1 MKGFLDPL
9 NQPLKLPKL
18 SQPLKLP
25 KLPFGLS
32 GGRGGKTSPTAGGA
46 AAVLPVG
53 GVTPPLDLLRE
64 GRDELELE
72 PLSGLL
78 VQRPVLLRRGLI
90 WGGLVDG
97 ANLGLCGVLVLW
109 QQMLKAR
116 MAELETYEVQVQQL
130 SQELMGHRA
139 ALKAVKEGNDQ
150 LVKRLTDVR
159 SSSALLADL
168 QQRVPEWVQL
178 SKVQMEG
185 TDGIDDAIDSI
196 ARLAYEEGLAGVI
209 AVNTSRDRLGLERR
223 VLAQTGRPLAEEE
236 GGLSGRPLRQRAL
249 EVLRRLRATAGPAL
263 PLIGVG
269 GIDSA
274 EAAWERMAAGASLV
288 QLYTGW
294 IYGGPPLVPQI
305 LEGLSGQLDRQ
316 GLATLS
322 EAVGSGL
329 PWR

>member
-32 GGRGGKTSPTAGGA
+32 DGRGGKTSPTAGAA

-64 GRDELELE
+64 RREELELE

-90 WGGLVDG
+90 WGGLVVG

-168 QQRVPEWVQL
+168 QQRVPEGVQL

-185 TDGIDDAIDSI
+185 TDGIKV
-196 ARLAYEEGLAGVI
+196 EGLARDPVAFGRVNALELVLRQSPLLAATEVKLGKATREAPK
-209 AVNTSRDRLGLERR
+209 AVQVKEVPGSTGNPADKLELPSAVTFQLAAKLTPLDASRLVNVMEGLKAEGMVRRLQVLER
-223 VLAQTGRPLAEEE
+223 
-236 GGLSGRPLRQRAL
+236 GGL
-249 EVLRRLRATAGPAL
+249 L
-263 PLIGVG
+263 P
-269 GIDSA
+269 
-274 EAAWERMAAGASLV
+274 
-288 QLYTGW
+288 
-294 IYGGPPLVPQI
+294 
-305 LEGLSGQLDRQ
+305 
-316 GLATLS
+316 
-322 EAVGSGL
+322 
-329 PWR
+329 

>member
-32 GGRGGKTSPTAGGA
+32 GGRGGKTSPTAGAA

-64 GRDELELE
+64 RREELELE

-90 WGGLVDG
+90 WGGLVVG

-116 MAELETYEVQVQQL
+116 MAELERYEVQVQQL

-139 ALKAVKEGNDQ
+139 ALRAVKEGNDQ

-168 QQRVPEWVQL
+168 QQRVPEGVQL
-178 SKVQMEG
+178 SGVKMEG
-185 TDGIDDAIDSI
+185 TEAIKVEGVARDPVAFGRVNALELVLRNSPLLAATEVKLGRATREAPKAVQVKEVPGRTGNSTDKLELPSAVSFQLAAKLTPLDAN
-196 ARLAYEEGLAGVI
+196 RLVNVMEGLKAEGMV
-209 AVNTSRDRLGLERR
+209 RRLQ
-223 VLAQTGRPLAEEE
+223 VL
-236 GGLSGRPLRQRAL
+236 QRA
-249 EVLRRLRATAGPAL
+249 
-263 PLIGVG
+263 
-269 GIDSA
+269 
-274 EAAWERMAAGASLV
+274 
-288 QLYTGW
+288 
-294 IYGGPPLVPQI
+294 
-305 LEGLSGQLDRQ
+305 GLM
-316 GLATLS
+316 
-322 EAVGSGL
+322 
-329 PWR
+329 P

>member
-32 GGRGGKTSPTAGGA
+32 GGRGGKTSPTAGAA

-64 GRDELELE
+64 RREELELE

-90 WGGLVDG
+90 WGGLVVG

-168 QQRVPEWVQL
+168 QQRVPEGVQL

-185 TDGIDDAIDSI
+185 TDGIKV
-196 ARLAYEEGLAGVI
+196 EGLARDPVAFGRVNALELVLRQSPLLAATEVKLGKATREAPK
-209 AVNTSRDRLGLERR
+209 AVQVKEVPGSTGNPADKLELPSAVTFQLAAKLTPLDASRLVHVMEGLKAEGMVRRLQVLER
-223 VLAQTGRPLAEEE
+223 
-236 GGLSGRPLRQRAL
+236 GGL
-249 EVLRRLRATAGPAL
+249 L
-263 PLIGVG
+263 P
-269 GIDSA
+269 
-274 EAAWERMAAGASLV
+274 
-288 QLYTGW
+288 
-294 IYGGPPLVPQI
+294 
-305 LEGLSGQLDRQ
+305 
-316 GLATLS
+316 
-322 EAVGSGL
+322 
-329 PWR
+329 

>member
-32 GGRGGKTSPTAGGA
+32 GGRGGKTSPTAGAA

-64 GRDELELE
+64 RREELELE

-90 WGGLVDG
+90 WGGLVVG

-116 MAELETYEVQVQQL
+116 MAELERYEVQVQQL

-139 ALKAVKEGNDQ
+139 ALRAVKEGNDQ

-168 QQRVPEWVQL
+168 QQRVPEGVQL

-185 TDGIDDAIDSI
+185 TDGIKV
-196 ARLAYEEGLAGVI
+196 EGLARDPVAFGRVNALELVLRQSPLLAATEVKLGKATREAPK
-209 AVNTSRDRLGLERR
+209 AVQVKEVPGSTGNLADKLELPSAVTFQLAAKLTPLDASRLVNVMEGLKAEGMVRRLQVLER
-223 VLAQTGRPLAEEE
+223 
-236 GGLSGRPLRQRAL
+236 GGL
-249 EVLRRLRATAGPAL
+249 L
-263 PLIGVG
+263 P
-269 GIDSA
+269 
-274 EAAWERMAAGASLV
+274 
-288 QLYTGW
+288 
-294 IYGGPPLVPQI
+294 
-305 LEGLSGQLDRQ
+305 
-316 GLATLS
+316 
-322 EAVGSGL
+322 
-329 PWR
+329 

>member
-32 GGRGGKTSPTAGGA
+32 GGRGGKTSPTAGAA

-64 GRDELELE
+64 RREELELE
-72 PLSGLL
+72 SLSGLL

-90 WGGLVDG
+90 WGGLVVG

-168 QQRVPEWVQL
+168 QQRVPEGVQL

-185 TDGIDDAIDSI
+185 TDGIKV
-196 ARLAYEEGLAGVI
+196 EGLARDPVAFGRVNALELVLRQSPLLAATEVKLGKATREAPK
-209 AVNTSRDRLGLERR
+209 AVQVKEVPGSTGNPADKLELPSAVTFQLAAKLTPLDASRLVNVMEGLKAEGMVRRLQVLER
-223 VLAQTGRPLAEEE
+223 
-236 GGLSGRPLRQRAL
+236 GGL
-249 EVLRRLRATAGPAL
+249 L
-263 PLIGVG
+263 P
-269 GIDSA
+269 
-274 EAAWERMAAGASLV
+274 
-288 QLYTGW
+288 
-294 IYGGPPLVPQI
+294 
-305 LEGLSGQLDRQ
+305 
-316 GLATLS
+316 
-322 EAVGSGL
+322 
-329 PWR
+329 

>member
-32 GGRGGKTSPTAGGA
+32 GGRGGKTSPTAGAA

-64 GRDELELE
+64 RREELELE

-90 WGGLVDG
+90 WGGLVVG

-168 QQRVPEWVQL
+168 QLRVPEGVQITA
-178 SKVQMEG
+178 VQMEG
-185 TDGIDDAIDSI
+185 TNAIKLEGV
-196 ARLAYEEGLAGVI
+196 AREPMAFGR
-209 AVNTSRDRLGLERR
+209 VNAMEL
-223 VLAQTGRPLAEEE
+223 V
-236 GGLSGRPLRQRAL
+236 LRQSPLIA
-249 EVLRRLRATAGPAL
+249 ATGVTLGKVERVPAQQLAIQAAGPAKPGAPQQRLEL
-263 PLIGVG
+263 P
-269 GIDSA
+269 SA
-274 EAAWERMAAGASLV
+274 VSFAMSATLTPLAANRLV
-288 QLYTGW
+288 A
-294 IYGGPPLVPQI
+294 VM
-305 LEGLSGQLDRQ
+305 EGLQADGMVRRLELLQRE
-316 GLATLS
+316 GLLK
-322 EAVGSGL
+322 
-329 PWR
+329 

>member
-32 GGRGGKTSPTAGGA
+32 GGRGGKTSLTAGAA

-64 GRDELELE
+64 RREELELE

-90 WGGLVDG
+90 WGGLVVG

-116 MAELETYEVQVQQL
+116 MAELERYEVQVQQL

-139 ALKAVKEGNDQ
+139 ALRAVKEGNDQ

-168 QQRVPEWVQL
+168 QQRVPEGVQL

-185 TDGIDDAIDSI
+185 TDGIKV
-196 ARLAYEEGLAGVI
+196 EGLARDPVAFGRVNALELVLRQSPLLAATEVKLGKATREAPK
-209 AVNTSRDRLGLERR
+209 AVQVKEVPGSTGNLADKLELPSAVTFQLAAKLTPLDASRLVNVMEGLKAEGMVRRLQVLER
-223 VLAQTGRPLAEEE
+223 
-236 GGLSGRPLRQRAL
+236 GGL
-249 EVLRRLRATAGPAL
+249 L
-263 PLIGVG
+263 P
-269 GIDSA
+269 
-274 EAAWERMAAGASLV
+274 
-288 QLYTGW
+288 
-294 IYGGPPLVPQI
+294 
-305 LEGLSGQLDRQ
+305 
-316 GLATLS
+316 
-322 EAVGSGL
+322 
-329 PWR
+329 

>member
-32 GGRGGKTSPTAGGA
+32 GGRGGKTSPTAGAA

-64 GRDELELE
+64 RREELELE

-90 WGGLVDG
+90 WGGLVVG

-150 LVKRLTDVR
+150 LVKRLIDVR

-168 QQRVPEWVQL
+168 QQRVPEGVQL

-185 TDGIDDAIDSI
+185 TDGIKV
-196 ARLAYEEGLAGVI
+196 EGLARDPVAFGRVNALELVLRQSPLLAATEVKLGKATREAPK
-209 AVNTSRDRLGLERR
+209 AVQVKEVPGSTGNPADKLELPSAVTFQLAAKLTPLDASRLVNVMEGLKAEGMVRRLQVLER
-223 VLAQTGRPLAEEE
+223 
-236 GGLSGRPLRQRAL
+236 GGL
-249 EVLRRLRATAGPAL
+249 L
-263 PLIGVG
+263 P
-269 GIDSA
+269 
-274 EAAWERMAAGASLV
+274 
-288 QLYTGW
+288 
-294 IYGGPPLVPQI
+294 
-305 LEGLSGQLDRQ
+305 
-316 GLATLS
+316 
-322 EAVGSGL
+322 
-329 PWR
+329 

>member
-32 GGRGGKTSPTAGGA
+32 GGRGGKTSPTAGAA

-64 GRDELELE
+64 RREELELE

-90 WGGLVDG
+90 WGGLVVG

-168 QQRVPEWVQL
+168 QQRVPEGVQL

-185 TDGIDDAIDSI
+185 TDGIKV
-196 ARLAYEEGLAGVI
+196 EGLARDPVAFGRVNALELVLRQSPLLAATEVKLGKATREAPK
-209 AVNTSRDRLGLERR
+209 AVQVKEVPGSTGNPADKLELPSAVTFQLAAKLTPLDASRLVNVMEGLKAEGMVRRLQVLER
-223 VLAQTGRPLAEEE
+223 
-236 GGLSGRPLRQRAL
+236 GGL
-249 EVLRRLRATAGPAL
+249 L
-263 PLIGVG
+263 P
-269 GIDSA
+269 
-274 EAAWERMAAGASLV
+274 
-288 QLYTGW
+288 
-294 IYGGPPLVPQI
+294 
-305 LEGLSGQLDRQ
+305 
-316 GLATLS
+316 
-322 EAVGSGL
+322 
-329 PWR
+329 

>member
-25 KLPFGLS
+25 KLPFCLS
-32 GGRGGKTSPTAGGA
+32 GGRGGKTSPTAGAA

-64 GRDELELE
+64 RREELELE

-90 WGGLVDG
+90 WGGLVVG

-168 QQRVPEWVQL
+168 QQRVPEGVQL

-185 TDGIDDAIDSI
+185 TDGIKV
-196 ARLAYEEGLAGVI
+196 EGLARDPVAFGRVNALELVLRQSPLLAATEVKLGKATREAPK
-209 AVNTSRDRLGLERR
+209 AVQVKEVPGSTGNPADKLELPSAVTFQLAAKLTPLDASRLVNVMEGLKAEGMVRRLQVLER
-223 VLAQTGRPLAEEE
+223 
-236 GGLSGRPLRQRAL
+236 GGL
-249 EVLRRLRATAGPAL
+249 L
-263 PLIGVG
+263 P
-269 GIDSA
+269 
-274 EAAWERMAAGASLV
+274 
-288 QLYTGW
+288 
-294 IYGGPPLVPQI
+294 
-305 LEGLSGQLDRQ
+305 
-316 GLATLS
+316 
-322 EAVGSGL
+322 
-329 PWR
+329 